1 MSDLVSNHAW
11 RIHLT
16 DSTPCLLVDMGLQ
29 TFLRLPAP
37 PNAVAGR
44 PQNKIYRFFGLGDD
58 ENRTV
63 SSPYI
68 KPVYLGLMR
77 LVFGIY
83 MFTSFVVQYVLLV
96 SQKSPFLK
104 RQAYKLLGDIMF
116 HSYLGLAAYFLF
128 SAGHTLVYAYTKRNP
143 LSMWPRPLQLA
154 HRLLQTTVLTFPLLC
169 TIIYMYW
176 TLPALP
182 AWHTHMN
189 TRWSTVTFYMLNM
202 AFALCELVFS
212 ASRPRPWSHLIVV
225 VLILGMYL
233 AFHSILLVATKGKI
247 WIYTVLKF
255 SLKINRGWRSA
266 VTVLGICSIAIGS
279 FCIMQLLL
287 WIKCRFLGGLKL
299 PPTHNPDTEL
309 AKLDSNSQ
317 DTESHRTI

>member
-1 MSDLVSNHAW
+1 MSDLVHDHVW
-11 RIHLT
+11 RIHLK
-16 DSTPCLLVDMGLQ
+16 DSTLVLHVDMGLK

-37 PNAVAGR
+37 PNAVAGC
-44 PQNKIYRFFGLGDD
+44 PQNKFYRFFGLGDD

-77 LVFGIY
+77 LLFGTY
-83 MFTSFVVQYVLLV
+83 MVTSFTVQYVLLV

-116 HSYLGLAAYFLF
+116 HSYLGLAVYFLF
-128 SAGHTLVYAYTKRNP
+128 SGGHTLVFAYNKRNP
-143 LSMWPRPLQLA
+143 LSTWPRPLQLA

-169 TIIYMYW
+169 TIIYMCW

-182 AWHTHMN
+182 AWHTRIN
-189 TRWSTVTFYMLNM
+189 TRWSTVTFYMLNLV
-202 AFALCELVFS
+202 FALCELVFS

-225 VLILGMYL
+225 VLILGLYL
-233 AFHSILLVATKGKI
+233 AFHSILLAATHGKI

-255 SLKINRGWRSA
+255 SLKINRGWQS
-266 VTVLGICSIAIGS
+266 VITVLGICSIAIGS
-279 FCIMQLLL
+279 FLVMQLLL
-287 WIKCRFLGGLKL
+287 WIKCRFLGGLRL
-299 PPTHNPDTEL
+299 LPTHNQDTEA

-317 DTESHRTI
+317 DTESQRTI